1 MRSAETVQHRFCK
14 ARLRPNRHLPR
25 NAGSCLGLTVS
36 RGDAGGVAGKA
47 LSGAFLRSGGSE
59 VCKAGSGAYFSDSW
73 GQDFGDPQA
82 LLPLKRVRGD
92 EEAGIWALP
101 S

>member
-73 GQDFGDPQA
+73 GQDFGDAQA
-82 LLPLKRVRGD
+82 LLLLKREGD
-92 EEAGIWALP
+92 EESSALIMR
-101 S
+101 